1 MIDEHFGINIVEFMA
16 SGLIA
21 VANKSGGPQSDII
34 RSDSEGFLCST
45 VEEYA
50 EVLEKIIAMPE
61 ANRREIREKAR
72 SVAIS
77 RFDSTIFE
85 RQFVQVL
92 ALFCTPLNGKKAD

>member
-1 MIDEHFGINIVEFMA
+1 MVDEHFGINIVEFMA
-16 SGLIA
+16 SGLIV

-34 RSDSEGFLCST
+34 KSDSEGFLCST
-45 VEEYA
+45 MEEYA
-50 EVLEKIIAMPE
+50 ETLEKIIAMPE

-85 RQFVQVL
+85 GQLIKVL
-92 ALFCTPLNGKKAD
+92 ASFCTPLNEKKVN